1 MLFLFPVPFFPSASL
16 SVCPSS
22 SPLGGS
28 AMQLKA
34 RALEI
39 GKSGFETQLFHVLG
53 ESLWV
58 SFLTLSVKWV
68 Y

>member
-1 MLFLFPVPFFPSASL
+1 
-16 SVCPSS
+16 
-22 SPLGGS
+22 
-28 AMQLKA
+28 MQLKA